1 MDLLPLYQTL
11 DQRRRPED
19 IAELLLPLLR
29 DQLTPRELATLSEA
43 AAGSVRRGIWQ
54 YTSMAEDFAR
64 PMGGP
69 KQALKAAELFQ
80 HSLPAA
86 SAEAPGPNYS
96 DPAQLQQLLEE
107 LSPRIG
113 KTPGQNN
120 YLADRLAR
128 PARRAAGLEGLSR
141 RRYNKLFRILRHL
154 EAKRQRLLQAGQQ
167 RGFQLVSK
175 HGFAHEIS
183 YADFARDLF
192 SAAFVA
198 YYTARCNLRSE
209 FTIAGQQR
217 PYDAVSDLLFRRCR
231 DGQPPRPV
239 LLRWRTKAPPLPPP
253 TTTNWW
259 AIAHVY
265 PQPEVLAR
273 LPGEQQGQLLGRWT
287 ALLNELADFLRQTW
301 AANTFR
307 RESMVVKRGDDSST
321 WNVAAGAWNKARD
334 NWVNLLYA
342 LGMDFV
348 LDDVCPGKVMRLMA
362 ADVVAWH
369 LNTGGKL
376 DPNTQVW
383 AALPFPWEVLSGA
396 ADCTKPLVAEACR
409 HAGLDPATSGWL
421 APRPHGVVPF
431 RPTPELVHGVSIASP
446 YLARVLRRNRVF
458 SGKPAPDSP
467 LKAPPIG

>member
-11 DQRRRPED
+11 DQRPRPED

-29 DQLTPRELATLSEA
+29 DQLTPRELATLSQA
-43 AAGSVRRGIWQ
+43 TAGSVRRSIWQ

-64 PMGGP
+64 PVGGP

-80 HSLPAA
+80 YSWPAVPI
-86 SAEAPGPNYS
+86 EATAPNYS
-96 DPAQLQQLLEE
+96 DPTQLQQLLEE

-120 YLADRLAR
+120 YLADRLDR
-128 PARRAAGLEGLSR
+128 QARRAAGMEGLSR

-154 EAKRQRLLQAGQQ
+154 ETKRQRLLQADQQ

-183 YADFARDLF
+183 YDEFASDLF

-209 FTIAGQQR
+209 FTIGGQQR
-217 PYDAVSDLLFRRCR
+217 PYDTVSDLLFRRCR
-231 DGQPPRPV
+231 DGQPQPFF
-239 LLRWRTKAPPLPPP
+239 LQWRKRAPLS

-265 PQPEVLAR
+265 PQPEVLAH
-273 LPGEQQGQLLGRWT
+273 LSGEQQGQLLGRWT
-287 ALLNELADFLRQTW
+287 ALLNELADFLQQTW
-301 AANTFR
+301 AVNTFR
-307 RESMVVKRGDDSST
+307 RESMVVKRGDDSSN

-369 LNTGGKL
+369 LSTGGKL

-396 ADCTKPLVAEACR
+396 TACTKPLVAEACR
-409 HAGLDPATSGWL
+409 QAGLDPAKSGWL

-431 RPTPELVHGVSIASP
+431 RPTPELVHGVSVASP
-446 YLARVLRRNRVF
+446 YLARILRRNRVF
-458 SGKPAPDSP
+458 SGKSAPDSS
-467 LKAPPIG
+467 LKESPIG